1 MIREREEWEVYK
13 VELTKLPNDLGGY
26 EERWFI
32 TKDALPVYEVNSY
45 LDELSINNPKTAKT
59 YVYSLVKYFNY
70 LELIG
75 KSYDKAT
82 SLTVKHF
89 LTWQIYGY
97 DKSLKVRSQGN
108 QLSYSTLK
116 GDISAIRGFYKFLYS
131 EVDDISMGYT
141 IEKTRVRKES
151 FFYGQISQTN
161 FLKIVDK
168 HIRNL
173 KGSKEYIKWYTKDQ
187 IQAILDNLNTLRDKA
202 IFLLQLEGMRIDEVL
217 SIKLSSYDQFDK
229 SIQPTR
235 SKGKETI
242 NDGEE
247 NTLRTIYLDDIT
259 ANCLDKYIITERTE
273 AENSSEKYNE
283 WMFINLRDG
292 ESQGEV
298 LSQANYRKILKTAS
312 FRAGLD
318 PNKIRTHSGR
328 STKAMQLIEQQVLHP
343 EDGIS
348 DLIIRELMGWKRIDS
363 IDPYKQNNN
372 KTIAK
377 EASKKTQRRKNES
390 RDN

>member
-1 MIREREEWEVYK
+1 
-13 VELTKLPNDLGGY
+13 
-26 EERWFI
+26 
-32 TKDALPVYEVNSY
+32 
-45 LDELSINNPKTAKT
+45 
-59 YVYSLVKYFNY
+59 
-70 LELIG
+70 
-75 KSYDKAT
+75 
-82 SLTVKHF
+82 
-89 LTWQIYGY
+89 
-97 DKSLKVRSQGN
+97 
-108 QLSYSTLK
+108 
-116 GDISAIRGFYKFLYS
+116 
-131 EVDDISMGYT
+131 
-141 IEKTRVRKES
+141 
-151 FFYGQISQTN
+151 
-161 FLKIVDK
+161 
-168 HIRNL
+168 
-173 KGSKEYIKWYTKDQ
+173 
-187 IQAILDNLNTLRDKA
+187 
-202 IFLLQLEGMRIDEVL
+202 MRIDEVL
-217 SIKLSSYDQFDK
+217 SIKLSSYDQFEK

-235 SKGKETI
+235 SKGKATI

-247 NTLRTIYLDDIT
+247 NTLRTIYLDDII

-283 WMFINLRDG
+283 WMFINIRNG
-292 ESQGEV
+292 KSQGEV